1 MFYLDSQLN
10 RYYVGRAF
18 TYNEIQYTRAGATHE
33 TFVELGFTPVTIQ
46 ARPDDRFYI
55 VGSVNNDGSYQ
66 SSPRD
71 VEELKTSFIAS
82 LKSEAHTILSR
93 TDWYIIRALESGI
106 LGTPSTVPAG
116 ASNYRSQIRSV
127 VDAREA
133 AIAACTTVQEL
144 KTVIDT
150 PVEYPEELGGY

>member
-1 MFYLDSQLN
+1 M
-10 RYYVGRAF
+10 
-18 TYNEIQYTRAGATHE
+18 
-33 TFVELGFTPVTIQ
+33 TIQ

-71 VEELKTSFIAS
+71 LEELKTSFITA
-82 LKSEAHTILSR
+82 LKSNAHSILSR
-93 TDWYIIRALESGI
+93 TDWYIIRALEAGI

-116 ASNYRSQIRSV
+116 ASNYRSQVRSV

-133 AIAACTTVQEL
+133 AIAACSTIQEL
-144 KTVIDT
+144 QTVINT